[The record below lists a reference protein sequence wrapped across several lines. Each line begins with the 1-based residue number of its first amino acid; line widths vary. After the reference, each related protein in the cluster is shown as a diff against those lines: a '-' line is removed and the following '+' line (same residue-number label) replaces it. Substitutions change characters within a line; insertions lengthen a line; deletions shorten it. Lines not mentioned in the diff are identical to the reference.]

1 MESLDQLRVTIASV
15 LQSQIGDYHTG
26 TVQDT
31 FIQSKDLNRF
41 LVICTGWF
49 KGENFYGIT
58 QDVELREDGTVLIH
72 ADHTT
77 DDLAEDLIEAGIP
90 ASSIV
95 KAYDPEVMERL
106 SKVDQPENA
115 QRDSSQ
121 RQAA

>member
-1 MESLDQLRVTIASV
+1 MESLAQLRDIIAAV

-72 ADHTT
+72 ADYTT
-77 DDLAEDLIEAGIP
+77 EDLAEDLVEAGIP
-90 ASSIV
+90 ANTII
-95 KAYDPEVMERL
+95 KAYDPDAMRQVNQDA
-106 SKVDQPENA
+106 SQPEQNT
-115 QRDSSQ
+115 Q